1 MGEPEVTFEFYRDS
15 WGGGLAEGDF
25 SSALPRA
32 LAAVRGLTWPNVP
45 DAGSEGAWRRAVCAA
60 VDVDAAYGLT
70 GGTAAVSSAT
80 LGSMSVTL
88 GGGQQGSSYDA
99 DVARAVRGELVGT
112 GLLFMG
118 IG

>member
-1 MGEPEVTFEFYRDS
+1 MGEPEVTFEFYRDA
-15 WGGGLAEGDF
+15 WGGGLGEGDF

-32 LAAVRGLTWPNVP
+32 LAAVRSLTWPNAP
-45 DAGSEGAWRRAVCAA
+45 DGASADAWRRAVCAA
-60 VDVDAAYGLT
+60 IGVDEAYGLG